1 MLTLLTLSSLM
12 TVPYGGRLNMKEEDV
27 TKAII
32 KKLVSAGWEIIC
44 YDFPQSGTGRV
55 LHPND
60 RDSKTLGAIIPDIVA
75 IKAGIVLDFENKDR
89 FVLSDFE
96 KIDNLRNSEDY
107 SKSWELLLSG
117 CQYSQIFYGV
127 GMPMSDANYSKAEE
141 NRDMVDFIVY
151 LNEDGSLSTT
161 GLDIF

>member
-1 MLTLLTLSSLM
+1 ME
-12 TVPYGGRLNMKEEDV
+12 GGINMREEDV

-32 KKLVSAGWEIIC
+32 KRLLSTGWEIIC

-75 IKAGIVLDFENKDR
+75 IKDGIVLDFENKDR

-96 KIDNLRNSEDY
+96 KIANLRHSTDY

-117 CQYSQIFYGV
+117 CQYFHIYYGV
-127 GMPMSDANYSKAEE
+127 GMPMNDTNYAKAEE
-141 NRDMVDFIVY
+141 NRDKVDFIVY
-151 LNEDGSLSTT
+151 LNKDGSLSTT
-161 GLDIF
+161 GLNIF

>member
-1 MLTLLTLSSLM
+1 MLTLLTQSSLM
-12 TVPYGGRLNMKEEDV
+12 TVLYGGRLNMKEEDV

-55 LHPND
+55 LHPNH

-117 CQYSQIFYGV
+117 CQYSQILYGV

>member
-1 MLTLLTLSSLM
+1 ME
-12 TVPYGGRLNMKEEDV
+12 GGVKMKEEDV

-32 KKLVSAGWEIIC
+32 KKLLSTGWDIIC

-89 FVLSDFE
+89 FVLSDFK
-96 KIDNLRNSEDY
+96 KINNLRHSKDY

-127 GMPMSDANYSKAEE
+127 GMPMSVTNYSKAEE
-141 NRDMVDFIVY
+141 YRDMVDFIVY
-151 LNEDGSLSTT
+151 LNDDGSLSTT
-161 GLDIF
+161 GLSIF

>member
-1 MLTLLTLSSLM
+1 MLISLTLSSLM
-12 TVPYGGRLNMKEEDV
+12 MVLCGGRLNMKEEDV

-32 KKLVSAGWEIIC
+32 KKLISAGWEIIC

-89 FVLSDFE
+89 FVFSDFE
-96 KIDNLRNSEDY
+96 KIDNLRHSEDY
-107 SKSWELLLSG
+107 SKSWDLLLSG

-127 GMPMSDANYSKAEE
+127 GMPMSDTNYSKAEE
-141 NRDMVDFIVY
+141 NHNMVDFIVY

>member
-1 MLTLLTLSSLM
+1 MLTLLTQSSLM
-12 TVPYGGRLNMKEEDV
+12 TVLYGGRLNMKEEDV

-107 SKSWELLLSG
+107 SKSW
-117 CQYSQIFYGV
+117 
-127 GMPMSDANYSKAEE
+127 D
-141 NRDMVDFIVY
+141 
-151 LNEDGSLSTT
+151 
-161 GLDIF
+161 

>member
-1 MLTLLTLSSLM
+1 MD
-12 TVPYGGRLNMKEEDV
+12 GGLNMREEDV
-27 TKAII
+27 TKSII
-32 KKLVSAGWEIIC
+32 KRLLSTGWEIIC

-75 IKAGIVLDFENKDR
+75 IRDGIVLDFENKDR

-96 KIDNLRNSEDY
+96 KIANLRHSTDY

-117 CQYSQIFYGV
+117 CQYSHIYYGV
-127 GMPMSDANYSKAEE
+127 GIPMNDTNYSKAEE
-141 NRDMVDFIVY
+141 NRDKVDFIVY
-151 LNEDGSLSTT
+151 LNEDGSLTTT
-161 GLDIF
+161 GLNIF